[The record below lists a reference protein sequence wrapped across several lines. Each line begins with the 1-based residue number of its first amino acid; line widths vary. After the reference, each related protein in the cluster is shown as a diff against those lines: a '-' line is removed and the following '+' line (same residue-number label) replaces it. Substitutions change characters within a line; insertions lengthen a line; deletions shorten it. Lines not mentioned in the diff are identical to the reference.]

1 MTEIVLTKDEVVIK
15 EKRDFTEEICRDFD
29 IMSEVNLDAKKGIL
43 VKCNEPDGEIK
54 TYIIG
59 AYYPDEKPE
68 LAENGEYSETVKK
81 CFQLLK
87 DVDKSVIENQEKEIS
102 QEDLYEKLVLVYE
115 TRVNN
120 LIADFKETEEY
131 KKYNHLPM
139 IPIDCDY
146 GTALYF
152 SLKNHCT
159 LTRGKH
165 TTLVDTWFILSTPSI
180 PGLKETIGWIPNA
193 VYFEAFPF
201 IGISHY
207 MKMNKEKEILKCIEI
222 ESSLSSNQEHSSE
235 VGKRKYLLMDGYVC
249 WCTPE
254 NVPSLEDIDNS
265 IEECVRNVPRRRRFI
280 SNFIET
286 AKETYKENG
295 GDGTIPVTLLWDMVK
310 ACYPHQAED
319 IDQCNAVTL
328 TGTAGL
334 TFTRIPQYT
343 LK

>member
-1 MTEIVLTKDEVVIK
+1 
-15 EKRDFTEEICRDFD
+15 
-29 IMSEVNLDAKKGIL
+29 
-43 VKCNEPDGEIK
+43 
-54 TYIIG
+54 
-59 AYYPDEKPE
+59 
-68 LAENGEYSETVKK
+68 
-81 CFQLLK
+81 
-87 DVDKSVIENQEKEIS
+87 
-102 QEDLYEKLVLVYE
+102 
-115 TRVNN
+115 
-120 LIADFKETEEY
+120 
-131 KKYNHLPM
+131 M

-165 TTLVDTWFILSTPSI
+165 TTLVDTWFILASTSI
-180 PGLKETIGWIPNA
+180 RSFLSNQEWSPKA
-193 VYFEAFPF
+193 VYFETFPF

-207 MKMNKEKEILKCIEI
+207 MEMNKEKEILKCIEI
-222 ESSLSSNQEHSSE
+222 ESGLSSNLEHSSE

-249 WCTPE
+249 WCAP
-254 NVPSLEDIDNS
+254 EDIPPIEEDVYNA
-265 IEECVRNVPRRRRFI
+265 IEECVCNVPRRRRFI

-319 IDQCNAVTL
+319 IDKCNAVTL
-328 TGTAGL
+328 TGNAGL